1 MSNRMDK
8 LSRNPVPGVVDAES
22 GQWLQQQLL
31 PVENEEL
38 RVVRG
43 GGVVSVF
50 CRGFCFCTYEMS
62 DRFSRNYTLS
72 QLHVSGGVKLNHL
85 SEVFGLSYR
94 QCRNV
99 LARYKRDGIDGLVE
113 RRTIGHSNRRVID
126 EELCEFILGLRKG
139 GQSFKDI
146 SEAVR
151 FRYKKKLKPQS
162 IRAWMCRDNK
172 RRRDSA
178 EEREV
183 SLQREFFGEEQQV
196 SLVEG
201 EWHWN
206 KYAGSLLLYGAL
218 EWGGFFKPF
227 EEFIFEE
234 ERRKKSS
241 WGIRRVLLT
250 LFFLHALRCKS
261 IEQSK
266 HLVGDDFG
274 EIVGGDFLRLQS
286 LRYGVDGIVKEKGF
300 NRAIEMYF
308 KNIINL
314 VEQGDNILFT
324 DGHFSTYYGKRRIPK
339 GFDPR
344 RQMPYRGRNTIFL
357 HNSQGEVLYLFESA
371 ANTTLSND
379 IEQLMN
385 DVAEL
390 GMELKGKT
398 LIFDRG
404 GYSQKCFRYLR
415 KKREMYFVA
424 YLKNR
429 KKEKT
434 LAESDFKTYS
444 IETEDGEHV
453 EYQIYEKEQ
462 RETKS
467 GKVRIVVFLA
477 NDGRQIPIL
486 TNNPDMKVEE
496 IVYLLQSRWREE
508 NCFKYMIEHFGI
520 DLLTTYKTD
529 EAPDKVIKRR
539 NPERKKINSEI
550 TKRKKELE
558 EFRGKLAQKF
568 LGKSKP
574 SNKAKGCEETIE
586 EFLKQESQLSLEIKK
601 AEVDVEYL
609 KMKRESIPAK
619 IEINLRDDHVIIAQK
634 RRLLINAVK
643 AMNYNAEKW
652 FQIQF
657 KDVHRKVDETLS
669 LVRNLWQQ
677 PGEVRNHPHML
688 ELKLQPLDSRVM
700 QRSLDGVLKKLKDN
714 NHLRLPS
721 GKLIKFV

>member
-1 MSNRMDK
+1 MPKFREAK
-8 LSRNPVPGVVDAES
+8 EQELSEQRAF
-22 GQWLQQQLL
+22 QQQLL
-31 PVENEEL
+31 PVDYEDLQVIRSGES
-38 RVVRG
+38 VV
-43 GGVVSVF
+43 VF
-50 CRGFCFCTYEMS
+50 CRGFCFCSYVMS
-62 DRFSRNYTLS
+62 DRFSRNYCIV
-72 QLHVSGGVKLNHL
+72 QLHLSGGVKLNRL
-85 SEVFGLSYR
+85 AELFGLSY
-94 QCRNV
+94 QHCSNI
-99 LARYKRDGIDGLVE
+99 LTRYKREGIEGLVE
-113 RRTIGHSNRRVID
+113 RTATRYLNRRVID
-126 EELCEFILGLRKG
+126 DELAEFILGLRKG
-139 GQSFKDI
+139 GRSYKDI

-151 FRYKKKLKPQS
+151 FRFKKKLKPQS
-162 IRAWMCRDNK
+162 IRAWAYREK
-172 RRRDSA
+172 RKHTRA
-178 EEREV
+178 EEGEV
-183 SLQREFFGEEQQV
+183 NVQREFFGEEQQV
-196 SLVEG
+196 LLEDG

-218 EWGGFFKPF
+218 EWSGFFKPF

-241 WGIRRVLLT
+241 WGVRRVLLT

-274 EIVGGDFLRLQS
+274 EIVGGNFLRLQS

-300 NRAIEMYF
+300 NRAIETYF

-314 VEQGDNILFT
+314 VERGDNILFT

-357 HNSQGEVLYLFESA
+357 HNSYGEILYLFESA

-379 IEQLMN
+379 IEQLIN

-404 GYSQKCFRYLR
+404 GYSQKCFRYL
-415 KKREMYFVA
+415 KKREMYFVT

-434 LAESDFKTYS
+434 LPESAFKTYS
-444 IETEDGEHV
+444 IRREYGEEV
-453 EYQIYEKEQ
+453 EYQICEKEE
-462 RETKS
+462 RETRY

-477 NDGRQIPIL
+477 EDGRQIPIL
-486 TNNPDMKVEE
+486 TNHPDMKVEE
-496 IVYLLQSRWREE
+496 VVYLLQSRWREE

-520 DLLTTYKTD
+520 DLLTTYKT
-529 EAPDKVIKRR
+529 EAAPDKVIKRR

-550 TKRKKELE
+550 AKKKRELE
-558 EFRGKLAQKF
+558 ELRGELAQKF
-568 LGKSKP
+568 LEKSNP
-574 SNKAKGCEETIE
+574 SNKSYGGEETIE
-586 EFLKQESQLSLEIKK
+586 KFLKQESKLNLEIKK
-601 AEVDVEYL
+601 TEVDLDYL
-609 KMKRESIPAK
+609 KMKRERIPAK
-619 IEINLRDDHVIIAQK
+619 IEINLKDDHVIIAQK

-657 KDVHRKVDETLS
+657 KDVHRKIDETLS

-677 PGEVRNHPHML
+677 PGQIRSHPHML
-688 ELKLQPLDSRVM
+688 ELQLQPLDSRVM
-700 QRSLDGVLKKLKDN
+700 QRSLEEVLKKLKHN
-714 NHLRLPS
+714 HHLRLPG
-721 GKLIKFV
+721 GKLIKLV